1 MVWLSIVS
9 LTAGALLAH
18 RFKIIVLVPA
28 TLVVAL
34 LAVGAGLV
42 QTRGVWSILLMIA
55 AASVG
60 LQTGYFA
67 GLLIQCGLGFR
78 LARGSSSFSHSTSA
92 RDPVC

>member
-1 MVWLSIVS
+1 MIWLSIVS
-9 LTAGALLAH
+9 LTAGALLAQ

-28 TLVVAL
+28 TLMVAL
-34 LAVGAGLV
+34 LAVSAGLV
-42 QTRGVWSILLMIA
+42 HTRSIWSILLMIA

-67 GLLIQCGLGFR
+67 GLLIQYGLGFR
-78 LARGSSSFSHSTSA
+78 MARGSASFSHSTSA

>member
-1 MVWLSIVS
+1 MIWLSIVS

-28 TLVVAL
+28 TLMVAL
-34 LAVGAGLV
+34 LAVGAGLA

-55 AASVG
+55 ATSVG
-60 LQTGYFA
+60 LQIGYFA
-67 GLLIQCGLGFR
+67 GILIQYGLGFR
-78 LARGSSSFSHSTSA
+78 LARGSSSFSHPTSA

>member
-1 MVWLSIVS
+1 MIWLSIVS

-28 TLVVAL
+28 TLLVAL
-34 LAVGAGLV
+34 LAAGAGLA
-42 QTRGVWSILLMIA
+42 QSRGVWSIVLIIG

-60 LQTGYFA
+60 LQAGYFT
-67 GLLIQCGLGFR
+67 GMLIQYGLGFR
-78 LARGSSSFSHSTSA
+78 LGRGSASFSHSASA

>member
-1 MVWLSIVS
+1 MIWLSIVS

-34 LAVGAGLV
+34 LAVGAGLA
-42 QTRGVWSILLMIA
+42 QTRGVWSVLLMIA

-67 GLLIQCGLGFR
+67 GMLIQYGLGFR
-78 LARGSSSFSHSTSA
+78 LARGSSSFSHPTSA